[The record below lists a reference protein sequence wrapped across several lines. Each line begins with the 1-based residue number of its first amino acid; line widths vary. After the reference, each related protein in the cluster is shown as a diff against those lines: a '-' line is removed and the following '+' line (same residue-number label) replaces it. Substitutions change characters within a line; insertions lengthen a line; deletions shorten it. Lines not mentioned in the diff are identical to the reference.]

1 MYIVGTSTCSNVV
14 DEELL
19 SSISNGGIKAF
30 EISFDRYSKYR
41 NFNYK
46 NVSGLA
52 NNYGMKIWSL
62 HLPYA
67 PFDEIDPSSNDSE
80 KRKFTFDEFIN
91 VIRYGSDIGIDKFI
105 AHPSAEP
112 INDIERCERL
122 KNSADFFDELSEVS
136 NKYGATI
143 ALENLPRSCIG
154 RNSEEMKYLLSA
166 NDKLRV
172 CFDTNHLLKEPISD
186 FVNEVG
192 SKIITTHIS
201 DCDFTD
207 ERHWLPGEGKIEWN
221 RLVECL
227 KSVNYKGIWLY
238 EVKNSKFLR
247 HGKVKYSE
255 LYNNALEILSDKHKN
270 NDLGEGL

>member
-1 MYIVGTSTCSNVV
+1 MYIVGTSTCGNVV

-19 SSISNGGIKAF
+19 SSINNGGIKAL
-30 EISFDRYSKYR
+30 EISFDQYYKYR
-41 NFNYK
+41 NFDYK
-46 NVSGLA
+46 KVNEFA
-52 NNYGMKIWSL
+52 NSYGMKIWSI

-67 PFDEIDPSSNDSE
+67 PFDQIDPSSLDSE

-112 INDIERCERL
+112 INDIERCKRL
-122 KNSADFFDELSEVS
+122 KNSADFFDKLSEAA
-136 NKYGATI
+136 NKYGAII

-172 CFDTNHLLKEPISD
+172 CFDTNHLLKESVSNFIKA
-186 FVNEVG
+186 VG
-192 SKIITTHIS
+192 PKIITTHIS

-207 ERHWLPGEGKIEWN
+207 ERHWLPGEGKINWKKLAES
-221 RLVECL
+221 LE
-227 KSVNYKGIWLY
+227 SVNYKGIWLY
-238 EVKNSKFLR
+238 EVKNSKLSA
-247 HGKVKYSE
+247 HDKVKYSE
-255 LYNNALEILSDKHKN
+255 LYNNALEILSDIQ
-270 NDLGEGL
+270 